1 MYQIPTEEEAS
12 RENSAWTLQR
22 LFYNLQTNDTA
33 VSTTELTASFGWDSR
48 QAFEQQ
54 DVQELSR
61 KLMERLEVKM
71 KGTVAEKALPELF
84 VGKTKTYIS
93 CVNVPFESSRIEEF
107 WDIQLNVRGNK
118 TLHDSFMDYIQVER
132 LEGENKYDA
141 GPPHGLQDANKGVIF
156 ESFPPVL
163 HLHLKRFEYDLNL
176 LSMMKVNDRHV
187 FPMEFD
193 AAPYLSSNAAKD
205 ESWNYELHGVLV
217 HSGGLDAGH
226 YYAFLKPT
234 KDGYWYRFDDD
245 RVNRATIKEVLE
257 ENYGGEYQPLT
268 GSTGPRQ
275 PQARPLKRSMNAY
288 MLVYIRKSRIDDVL
302 LPITANDVPTHIEK
316 RFAEDRAEMLRRKK
330 EKEEAHL
337 YMNIGIV
344 TEESFRAHHGFD
356 LTSPD
361 LPHGDPALPTSY
373 RILRTKKVK
382 DLAQEIAE
390 ERGLSLDSI
399 RFWVMVNRQNKTTR
413 PDQVIT
419 DPEMTVEAAYNKYG
433 TKGNSFRL
441 WMEVAS
447 DVPNDE
453 SPWPEGDS
461 ILVFLKNFDV
471 PSQTLSGIGPVYVR
485 KNQKVSELAPIILS
499 KMNWPTGTD
508 FMLFEEIKHNMIDVM
523 KPKQTF
529 QQSEIQDGDIITF
542 QRQVMESELPDTVIY
557 ADARQFYDHLLNRMD
572 VLFGPIKTL
581 DGAETP
587 EFTLTLSR
595 KMTYDQFSKKV
606 GEHLRVDPTH
616 LRFSPVMASNGK
628 PKAPLKRSTTSTLAQ
643 ILNGQYG
650 AYGYTMHRPDALYY
664 EILDMSLSD
673 YESKKCIK
681 VALLTE
687 GITKEVN
694 RDFSGLFCSAD

>member
-1 MYQIPTEEEAS
+1 MLIVFQAVYQIPTEDEAS

-22 LFYNLQTNDTA
+22 LFFNLQTNDTA

-61 KLMERLEVKM
+61 KLMERLEEKM
-71 KGTVAEKALPELF
+71 KGTVAEKALPDLF

-93 CVNVPFESSRIEEF
+93 CVNVPFESSRIEDF

-163 HLHLKRFEYDLNL
+163 HLHLKRFEYDLNSL
-176 LSMMKVNDRHV
+176 AMMKVNDRHV

-193 AAPYLSSNAAKD
+193 AAPYLSKD
-205 ESWNYELHGVLV
+205 ADKSEPWDYELHGVLV

-245 RVNRATIKEVLE
+245 RVNRALEKEVLE
-257 ENYGGEYQPLT
+257 ENYGGEWTQPK
-268 GSTGPRQ
+268 GSLGNRQ
-275 PQARPLKRSMNAY
+275 ERAKSMNAY
-288 MLVYIRKSRIDDVL
+288 MLVYIRKSKIDDVL
-302 LPITANDVPTHIEK
+302 LPIAESDVPSHIEK
-316 RFAEDRAEMLRRKK
+316 RLAEDRAEMARRKK
-330 EKEEAHL
+330 ERDEAHL
-337 YMNIGIV
+337 YMNVGIV

-361 LPHGDPALPTSY
+361 LPQDDPALPASY
-373 RILRTKKVK
+373 RVLRTKKVRE
-382 DLAQEIAE
+382 LAQEIAD
-390 ERGLSLDSI
+390 ERGLNAEAI

-419 DPEMTVEAAYNKYG
+419 DPEMTIEAAYEKYS
-433 TKGNSFRL
+433 TKNNSFRL
-441 WMEVAS
+441 WMEVAPAVS
-447 DVPNDE
+447 KDE
-453 SPWPEGDS
+453 SPWPDNDS

-471 PSQTLSGIGPVYVR
+471 ASQTLSGVGSVYVR
-485 KNQKVSELAPIILS
+485 KNQKVSELAPTILS
-499 KMNWPTGTD
+499 RMNWPTGTE
-508 FMLFEEIKHNMIDVM
+508 FVLFEEIKHNMIDVM

-542 QRQVMESELPDTVIY
+542 QRQVKDSELPATAIY
-557 ADARQFYDHLLNRMD
+557 GDARQYYDHLLNRMD
-572 VLFGPIKTL
+572 VTFAPVKSV
-581 DGAETP
+581 DGTETP
-587 EFTLTLSR
+587 GFTLTLSR

-606 GEHLRVDPTH
+606 GEHLNVDPTH
-616 LRFSPVMASNGK
+616 LRFSPVMATSGK
-628 PKAPLKRSTTSTLAQ
+628 PKAPLKRSNTSNLAQ

-664 EILDMSLSD
+664 EVLDMSLSD

-681 VALLTE
+681 VALLPE
-687 GITKEVN
+687 GITKEVSYC
-694 RDFSGLFCSAD
+694 RIIFS